1 MHSGGTGTDAEAM
14 IGTQPLLRR
23 PGDVPD
29 YGRSARCDRAG
40 DVDADFHD
48 QSAGPALFSVACV
61 PQPALSDQPVHGDC
75 QGLPEWECWC
85 VG

>member
-1 MHSGGTGTDAEAM
+1 M
-14 IGTQPLLRR
+14 GTQPLLLR

-29 YGRSARCDRAG
+29 HGRSARCDRAG
-40 DVDADFHD
+40 DVGADFHH
-48 QSAGPALFSVACV
+48 QSGRTGMTFSVARV